1 MKQII
6 GRKMGMTEVF
16 AKDGTMYAVTVI
28 EVLPNVVTQVKT
40 LEKDGYDALQVGF
53 EEKKESRANK
63 AEKGHFAKANVP
75 VMSVLGEIRG
85 DELASYKVGDKITA
99 DIFKAGD
106 VVDVV
111 GTSKGRGYAGV
122 IKRWGHKIGPKGH
135 GSGYHRGQGSFA
147 NNGRNNARV
156 IPGKKMSGHHG
167 NLSATI
173 LNQLVVEANAEKNYI
188 LVKGSV
194 PGAKK
199 SLVLVRSAVKA
210 QLGKPEKVHE
220 LIDFEA
226 EKRAAEEARL
236 AEEAR
241 IAAEKKAAEE
251 AKKAAEEA
259 AKLAAEEAKK
269 AEEEAKKAAEAAK
282 AEEAKPAEPAPAVE
296 EAPKAEEAPAPAA
309 EEVKGE

>member
-40 LEKDGYDALQVGF
+40 LEKDGYEALQVGF

-63 AEKGHFAKANVP
+63 AEKGHFAKAGVP
-75 VMSVLGEIRG
+75 VMQVLGEIKG
-85 DELASYKVGDKITA
+85 DELANYKVGDKITA

-106 VVDVV
+106 VVDVI
-111 GTSKGRGYAGV
+111 GTSKGRGYAGTV
-122 IKRWGHKIGPKGH
+122 KRWGHKIGPKGH

-173 LNQLVVEANAEKNYI
+173 LNQLVVETNAEKNYI
-188 LVKGSV
+188 LVRGSV

-199 SLVLVRSAVKA
+199 SLVVIRSAIKA
-210 QLGKPEKVHE
+210 QLGQVEKVHE
-220 LIDFEA
+220 LIDFEV

-241 IAAEKKAAEE
+241 IAQEKAAAE
-251 AKKAAEEA
+251 A
-259 AKLAAEEAKK
+259 AKK
-269 AEEEAKKAAEAAK
+269 AEEEAKKAAEEAAKKAAEEAAK
-282 AEEAKPAEPAPAVE
+282 AEEAKVE
-296 EAPKAEEAPAPAA
+296 EPAPAA

>member
-40 LEKDGYDALQVGF
+40 LEKDGYEALQVGF

-63 AEKGHFAKANVP
+63 AEKGHFAKAGVP
-75 VMSVLGEIRG
+75 VMQVLGEIKG
-85 DELASYKVGDKITA
+85 DELANYKVGDKITA

-106 VVDVV
+106 VVDVI
-111 GTSKGRGYAGV
+111 GTSKGRGYAGTV
-122 IKRWGHKIGPKGH
+122 KRWGHKIGPKGH

-173 LNQLVVEANAEKNYI
+173 LNQLVVETNAEKNYI
-188 LVKGSV
+188 LVRGSV

-199 SLVLVRSAVKA
+199 SLVVVRSAIKA
-210 QLGKPEKVHE
+210 QLGQVEKVHE

-241 IAAEKKAAEE
+241 IAQEKAAAE
-251 AKKAAEEA
+251 A
-259 AKLAAEEAKK
+259 AKK
-269 AEEEAKKAAEAAK
+269 AEEEAKKAAEEAAKKAAEEAAK
-282 AEEAKPAEPAPAVE
+282 AEETKVE
-296 EAPKAEEAPAPAA
+296 EPAPAA

>member
-40 LEKDGYDALQVGF
+40 LEKDGYVALQVGF
-53 EEKKESRANK
+53 EEKKESKANK

-75 VMSVLGEIRG
+75 VMKVLGEIKG
-85 DELASYKVGDKITA
+85 DELANYKVGDKITA

-106 VVDVV
+106 VVDVI

-122 IKRWGHKIGPKGH
+122 IKRWGHTIGPKGH

-188 LVKGSV
+188 LVRGSV

-199 SLVLVRSAVKA
+199 SLVVVRSAIKV

-226 EKRAAEEARL
+226 EKKAAEAARL

-241 IAAEKKAAEE
+241 IAEEKAAAEA

-259 AKLAAEEAKK
+259 AKAAEEA
-269 AEEEAKKAAEAAK
+269 AKAEAAK
-282 AEEAKPAEPAPAVE
+282 AAEAKVEEAKVEEPKAEEPKVE
-296 EAPKAEEAPAPAA
+296 EAPAAA

>member
-40 LEKDGYDALQVGF
+40 LEKDGYEALQVGF

-63 AEKGHFAKANVP
+63 AEKGHFAKAGVP
-75 VMSVLGEIRG
+75 VMQVLGEIKG
-85 DELASYKVGDKITA
+85 DELANYKVGDKITA

-106 VVDVV
+106 VVDVI
-111 GTSKGRGYAGV
+111 GTSKGRGYAGTV
-122 IKRWGHKIGPKGH
+122 KRWGHKIGPKGH

-173 LNQLVVEANAEKNYI
+173 LNQLVVETNAEKNYI
-188 LVKGSV
+188 LVRGSV

-199 SLVLVRSAVKA
+199 SLVVVRSAIKT
-210 QLGKPEKVHE
+210 QLGQVEKVHE

-241 IAAEKKAAEE
+241 IAQEKAA
-251 AKKAAEEA
+251 AKA
-259 AKLAAEEAKK
+259 AKK
-269 AEEEAKKAAEAAK
+269 AEEEAKKAAEEAAKKAAEEAAK
-282 AEEAKPAEPAPAVE
+282 AEEAKVE
-296 EAPKAEEAPAPAA
+296 EPAPAA

>member
-40 LEKDGYDALQVGF
+40 LEKDGYVALQVGF
-53 EEKKESRANK
+53 EEKKESKSNK

-75 VMSVLGEIRG
+75 VMKVLGEIKG
-85 DELASYKVGDKITA
+85 DELANYKVGDKITA

-106 VVDVV
+106 VVDVI

-122 IKRWGHKIGPKGH
+122 IKRWGHAIGPKGH

-188 LVKGSV
+188 LVRGSV

-199 SLVLVRSAVKA
+199 SLVVVRSAIKV

-226 EKRAAEEARL
+226 EKKAAEAARL

-241 IAAEKKAAEE
+241 IAEEKAAAEAAKKSAEE
-251 AKKAAEEA
+251 AAKAAEEA
-259 AKLAAEEAKK
+259 AK
-269 AEEEAKKAAEAAK
+269 AEAAK
-282 AEEAKPAEPAPAVE
+282 AAEAKVEEAKVEEPKAEEPKVE
-296 EAPKAEEAPAPAA
+296 EAPAAA

>member
-16 AKDGTMYAVTVI
+16 AQDGTMYAVTVI

-40 LEKDGYDALQVGF
+40 LEKDGYVALQVGF
-53 EEKKESRANK
+53 EEKKESKANK
-63 AEKGHFAKANVP
+63 AEKGHFAKAGVP
-75 VMSVLGEIRG
+75 VMKVLGEIKG
-85 DELASYKVGDKITA
+85 DELANYKVGDKITA

-106 VVDVV
+106 VVDVI

-122 IKRWGHKIGPKGH
+122 IKRWGHTIGPKGH

-173 LNQLVVEANAEKNYI
+173 LNQLLVEANAEKNYI
-188 LVKGSV
+188 LVRGSV
-194 PGAKK
+194 PGAKR
-199 SLVLVRSAVKA
+199 SLVLVRSAIKT
-210 QLGKPEKVHE
+210 QLGKPEKVQT
-220 LIDFEA
+220 LIDYEA
-226 EKRAAEEARL
+226 AAKAAEEARL
-236 AEEAR
+236 AEEKR
-241 IAAEKKAAEE
+241 IAEEKAAAEAAAKAAEE
-251 AKKAAEEA
+251 AAKKAAEEA
-259 AKLAAEEAKK
+259 AKAEAEAK
-269 AEEEAKKAAEAAK
+269 K
-282 AEEAKPAEPAPAVE
+282 AEEAKPAEAP
-296 EAPKAEEAPAPAA
+296 A